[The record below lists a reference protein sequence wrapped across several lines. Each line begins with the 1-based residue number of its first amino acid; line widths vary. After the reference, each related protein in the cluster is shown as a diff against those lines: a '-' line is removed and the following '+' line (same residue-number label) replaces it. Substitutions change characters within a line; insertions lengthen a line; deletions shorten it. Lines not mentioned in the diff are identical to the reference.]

1 MKALQRALISK
12 GIVVRGGV
20 DGRFGPMTLAAV
32 NEFQVANG
40 LDVTDVVN
48 EATAIAVGAVTSPLT
63 GLRRGTAGPNVKL
76 LQEKLDLAGFSPVG
90 GADGYFG
97 RATERSLKE
106 FQESEGLAP
115 SGVADETTVAKLSNS
130 PLTDVTEKD
139 GDGESSEKAENMPE
153 ESEAPVLSPE
163 VAELIGVSKGSFGS
177 AAKAVQQLLI
187 DAGVSLAGA
196 QMVRSVA

>member
-1 MKALQRALISK
+1 MKVSNYGRLPRRLGSKILLAGLILSPIAVQPGEVKASTPAVSSLQGLRIGSSGETVKALQRALISK

-106 FQESEGLAP
+106 FQEFVAP
-115 SGVADETTVAKLSNS
+115 RTS
-130 PLTDVTEKD
+130 
-139 GDGESSEKAENMPE
+139 
-153 ESEAPVLSPE
+153 
-163 VAELIGVSKGSFGS
+163 
-177 AAKAVQQLLI
+177 
-187 DAGVSLAGA
+187 
-196 QMVRSVA
+196 VR